1 MRGFPNHHAPPSRL
15 PILVLTK
22 GLLPLPITLTAYSYT
37 SRPTDTFGVNRASG
51 NYTTFC
57 AQVEAEEKIQMK
69 LYEKQQ
75 ADMAKLADYVEANHA
90 NGKARSA
97 ASKDKVLTKI
107 KGEAVLKP
115 KLKENTFTFEFPED

>member
-1 MRGFPNHHAPPSRL
+1 
-15 PILVLTK
+15 
-22 GLLPLPITLTAYSYT
+22 
-37 SRPTDTFGVNRASG
+37 
-51 NYTTFC
+51 
-57 AQVEAEEKIQMK
+57 MK

-115 KLKENTFTFEFPED
+115 KLKAL